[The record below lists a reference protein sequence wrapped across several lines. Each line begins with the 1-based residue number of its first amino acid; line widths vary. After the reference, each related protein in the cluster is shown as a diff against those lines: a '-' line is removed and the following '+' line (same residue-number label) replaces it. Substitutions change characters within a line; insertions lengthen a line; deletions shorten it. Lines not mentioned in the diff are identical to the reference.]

1 MTALRAVLDALPD
14 RDVLVVGDALLD
26 EYLHGGAP
34 RLCREAPVPVVT
46 VQERRAVPGGGANAA
61 ANAAALGAQVRMLS
75 VIGDDTDGQ
84 RLLEALELGGV
95 DVRDVVVQPGRSTV
109 AKRRV
114 LAGEQMVVRVDEGAP
129 SPLSSDARRDLL
141 ARLPQMFSAAQV
153 VIVSDYGYGVLDEA
167 VVATLAELQHA
178 DPRVL
183 IVDAHDVRR
192 FRTLGATAVKPN
204 YDEVLGLLEP
214 PAVPADRAGAVSD
227 QAERLHAETGAAVVA
242 VTLDRDG
249 AVVCES
255 GRPPYRTWTRPVPH
269 SRACG
274 AGDSYTAA
282 FALALAAGGDVPL
295 AAEVAQAAAAV
306 VTGRDGT
313 STCSLDDLREHLA
326 ETTSRLTS
334 PGDLAERVAFLRRQR
349 RRIVFTNGCFD
360 LLHRGHIDLLNRAKS
375 LGDVLVIGLNS
386 DESMQRLHGPDRPIN
401 PLEDRARVLAGL
413 SCVDHLVTFDE
424 TTASELV
431 SLLRPDVYV
440 KGGDYTARMVPEAPH
455 VEAYGGV
462 VQILP
467 YFEDRSTAAL
477 IERIRGDVVLDLG
490 RGEVKLE
497 R

>member
-1 MTALRAVLDALPD
+1 M
-14 RDVLVVGDALLD
+14 
-26 EYLHGGAP
+26 
-34 RLCREAPVPVVT
+34 
-46 VQERRAVPGGGANAA
+46 
-61 ANAAALGAQVRMLS
+61 
-75 VIGDDTDGQ
+75 
-84 RLLEALELGGV
+84 
-95 DVRDVVVQPGRSTV
+95 
-109 AKRRV
+109 
-114 LAGEQMVVRVDEGAP
+114 
-129 SPLSSDARRDLL
+129 
-141 ARLPQMFSAAQV
+141 
-153 VIVSDYGYGVLDEA
+153 
-167 VVATLAELQHA
+167 
-178 DPRVL
+178 
-183 IVDAHDVRR
+183 
-192 FRTLGATAVKPN
+192 
-204 YDEVLGLLEP
+204 
-214 PAVPADRAGAVSD
+214 
-227 QAERLHAETGAAVVA
+227 
-242 VTLDRDG
+242 
-249 AVVCES
+249 
-255 GRPPYRTWTRPVPH
+255 
-269 SRACG
+269 
-274 AGDSYTAA
+274 
-282 FALALAAGGDVPL
+282 
-295 AAEVAQAAAAV
+295 AQAAAAV
-306 VTGRDGT
+306 VTARDGT